1 MDVLVL
7 TRKGWQ
13 PAEQPEL
20 FWGAKE
26 GGIVLDLFITADNL
40 VNLRARKKELEDA
53 LKDINEL
60 ISKTEEELISQMVEK
75 EMQNFTRNRRQFIL
89 TNRTYANAKAGMMPA
104 VCEWMKDNGLADMV
118 KESVHPQTLQA
129 WVKEQ
134 LEEVGALPEDLSE
147 LVNVYEKSGISIR
160 MKK

>member
-1 MDVLVL
+1 M
-7 TRKGWQ
+7 
-13 PAEQPEL
+13 
-20 FWGAKE
+20 
-26 GGIVLDLFITADNL
+26 DLFIIADDL
-40 VNLRARKKELEDA
+40 VRYRDRKKEIEEA
-53 LKDINEL
+53 LKEINAL
-60 ISKTEEELISQMVEK
+60 ITETEEQLVSAMIEE
-75 EMQNFTRNRRQFIL
+75 EMQNFTRNGRQFIL

-134 LEEVGALPEDLSE
+134 IEEAGALPEELE
-147 LVNVYEKSGISIR
+147 PLVNVYEKSGISIR

>member
-1 MDVLVL
+1 M
-7 TRKGWQ
+7 
-13 PAEQPEL
+13 
-20 FWGAKE
+20 
-26 GGIVLDLFITADNL
+26 DLFIVADDL
-40 VNLRARKKELEDA
+40 VRYRNQKKEIEEA
-53 LKDINEL
+53 LKEINEL
-60 ISKTEEELISQMVEK
+60 IAQTEEQLVAAMVEE
-75 EMQNFTRNRRQFIL
+75 EMQNFTRNGKQFIL

-134 LEEVGALPEDLSE
+134 IEEAGALPEDLSE

-160 MKK
+160 KK

>member
-1 MDVLVL
+1 M
-7 TRKGWQ
+7 
-13 PAEQPEL
+13 
-20 FWGAKE
+20 
-26 GGIVLDLFITADNL
+26 DLFIIADDL
-40 VNLRARKKELEDA
+40 VRYRDQKKEIEEA
-53 LKDINEL
+53 LKEINEL
-60 ISKTEEELISQMVEK
+60 IAQTEEQLVNLMIEE
-75 EMQNFTRNRRQFIL
+75 EMQNFTRNGKQFIL

-129 WVKEQ
+129 WVKETID
-134 LEEVGALPEDLSE
+134 ETGALPEELNE

>member
-1 MDVLVL
+1 M
-7 TRKGWQ
+7 
-13 PAEQPEL
+13 
-20 FWGAKE
+20 
-26 GGIVLDLFITADNL
+26 DLFIVADDL
-40 VNLRARKKELEDA
+40 VRYRDRKKEIEEA
-53 LKDINEL
+53 LKEINAL
-60 ISKTEEELISQMVEK
+60 ITETEEQLVSAMIEE
-75 EMQNFTRNRRQFIL
+75 EMQNFTRNGRQFIL

-134 LEEVGALPEDLSE
+134 IEEAGALPEELSE

-160 MKK
+160 KK